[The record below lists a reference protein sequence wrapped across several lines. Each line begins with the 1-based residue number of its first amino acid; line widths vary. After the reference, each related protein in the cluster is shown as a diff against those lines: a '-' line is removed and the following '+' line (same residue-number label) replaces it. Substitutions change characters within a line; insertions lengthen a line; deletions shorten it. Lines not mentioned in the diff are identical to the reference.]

1 MADKFRSVLIVIFS
15 LAATGVAIYACL
27 LHRVLWVL
35 VPLPGLVGLLY
46 HVLSLSA
53 RYQDRANVAA
63 QYRQF
68 LADFHR
74 AWGRPSPPVEVNEN
88 GPDDFAPHQPKFSQT
103 FWAAAVLTAVLCIP
117 AAVSRG
123 GLLLIDGKLAGG
135 EEGLV
140 YAGLGVYTL
149 IVLRTIGRLN
159 SGQLHARF
167 LLTAAM
173 RATVALMLGYFVGLT
188 KYFPEAHT
196 YAEFMV
202 GLFYPLFVESL
213 QDKAVEL
220 FSRKKPVTEP
230 KELQL
235 IDGID
240 DDTADILTELSL
252 TDVQHMASADPAV
265 LTLRS
270 LYPFERVVDWINQ
283 AMLIRRFGDRI
294 AKLRELEIRGIVDW
308 IPLMQP
314 IAENTARAADAQV
327 VLQKIAD
334 ATGESIEAIRMF
346 GYATYGD
353 YKANLFWRLWQHQ
366 KDSNAAVADAVDE
379 TLDLYARYTA
389 AQYRAQHKDMVMA
402 SQDDVNAAFDAAI
415 ATAIDG
421 TNLTL
426 NAAEKERK
434 RIRFAGTFEKALKTE
449 GQQPPG
455 N

>member
-1 MADKFRSVLIVIFS
+1 MADIFRSALVVIFS
-15 LAATGVAIYACL
+15 LAATAAAIWACTQNQ
-27 LHRVLWVL
+27 VLWVL

-46 HVLSLSA
+46 HVLSLQA
-53 RYQDRANVAA
+53 RYQDRASVAS
-63 QYRQF
+63 QYRKF
-68 LADFHR
+68 LVDFHR
-74 AWGRPSPPVEVNEN
+74 SWGRPSPPAEVNES
-88 GPDDFAPHQPKFSQT
+88 GTDDVAPHEPKFSQT

-117 AAVSRG
+117 AAVSHG
-123 GLLLIDGKLAGG
+123 GSLLIKGPLAGG

-149 IVLRTIGRLN
+149 IVLRIIGRLN

-188 KYFPEAHT
+188 KYFPDASK

-213 QDKAVEL
+213 QDKAIEL
-220 FSRKKPVTEP
+220 FSRKKTVTEP

-240 DDTADILTELSL
+240 DDTADILTELGL

-294 AKLRELEIRGIVDW
+294 AKLRELSMRGIVDW

-314 IAENTARAADAQV
+314 IVENNAQAADAQV
-327 VLQKIAD
+327 SLQKIAE
-334 ATGESIEAIRMF
+334 AVGEPIEVIRTF
-346 GYATYGD
+346 GFAVHRD
-353 YKANLFWRLWQHQ
+353 YKTNLFWSLWQHQ
-366 KDSNAAVADAVDE
+366 KESFAAAADAVDE

-402 SQDDVNAAFDAAI
+402 SQDDVNQAFNTAI
-415 ATAIDG
+415 ATATDG

-434 RIRFAGTFEKALKTE
+434 RIRFAKTFEAQIKQE
-449 GQQPPG
+449 EQPPA